1 MIPQHPAAPFRQQRW
16 IELHNI
22 GEVTI
27 PAFAC
32 VEIMDAYRPEAT
44 GGLTPGG
51 GRTVL
56 KVGQVSRDSI
66 PNTIINGPLAIP
78 AGGKGYPG
86 TMHDPMY
93 ALAEAMMVAGTTCG
107 PVKEQWYLQDGKKGY
122 VALGDYITGSPSG
135 ILRVMRALDPDEF
148 EPPEKLEELCAKET
162 AERNVPYK
170 CELFVWTPSVARW
183 CPGGGDV
190 WAIDHRY
197 GMPHA
202 EEGWKGLYQKMECT
216 MTVGEGAEEETL
228 EEIWVC
234 VSLDCELPPEGCSC
248 EEGY

>member
-16 IELHNI
+16 VEIENDGLV
-22 GEVTI
+22 EI

-32 VEIMDAYRPEAT
+32 VEIFDSYRPEKT
-44 GGLTPGG
+44 GGKTPNA

-56 KVGQVSRDSI
+56 KVGLVTRDSA

-86 TMHDPMY
+86 TMHDPMF
-93 ALAEAMMVAGTTCG
+93 AMVESAMMGGDPCG
-107 PVKEQWYLQDGKKGY
+107 PKEEEWFLSPECEGY
-122 VALGDYITGSPSG
+122 IALGDYIAGSPAG
-135 ILRVMRALDPDEF
+135 ILRVMRGLEPPEDED
-148 EPPEKLEELCAKET
+148 PEKLEELCAKET

-170 CELFVWTPSVARW
+170 CELFVWDPTTARW

-190 WAIDHRY
+190 WAIDHRM
-197 GMPHA
+197 GAPHA
-202 EEGWKGLYQKMECT
+202 EEGWKGLYQKMDCS
-216 MTVGEGAEEETL
+216 MTVGEGEEQETL